1 MISVVKIFY
10 RVFGPPSCPP
20 SLHPLQPI
28 TPPPRPPGLLIPPIV
43 VKENQ
48 PNRSLPSPQPFRP
61 LQRLPATQAPRLG
74 AIAAMLLRRV
84 RGFGGYGLEDRCGFG
99 GCFRA
104 GWVLGMGVLVP
115 RELSSGWKGG
125 FGRMVE
131 EEGAAPE
138 RRKGGFYDGEEGA
151 GSHERRNRR

>member
-1 MISVVKIFY
+1 
-10 RVFGPPSCPP
+10 
-20 SLHPLQPI
+20 
-28 TPPPRPPGLLIPPIV
+28 
-43 VKENQ
+43 
-48 PNRSLPSPQPFRP
+48 
-61 LQRLPATQAPRLG
+61 
-74 AIAAMLLRRV
+74 MLLRRV

-151 GSHERRNRR
+151 GSHERRNRRYPARSREVLILNLGLRLCSVHHVGSRPRKGELADGAAHPRPRDVFQGLVVLPAAIGPREGFHNLGFHAAHCDRS